1 MPTVTIKQA
10 QAQLPELIQHLN
22 IGDELVI
29 TENNLPVARL
39 ARTEPKQLWPCR
51 AGSAKGRVRIA
62 ADFDVPL
69 PDFVEY
75 SE

>member
-10 QAQLPELIQHLN
+10 QAHLPERIQHLN

-51 AGSAKGRVRIA
+51 AGSAKGRVRMA
-62 ADFDVPL
+62 ADFDAPL

>member
-10 QAQLPELIQHLN
+10 QALLPELIQHLN

-39 ARTEPKQLWPCR
+39 ARTEPKQHWPCR
-51 AGSAKGRVRIA
+51 AASAKGRVRMA
-62 ADFDVPL
+62 TDFDAPL
-69 PDFVEY
+69 PDVVEY